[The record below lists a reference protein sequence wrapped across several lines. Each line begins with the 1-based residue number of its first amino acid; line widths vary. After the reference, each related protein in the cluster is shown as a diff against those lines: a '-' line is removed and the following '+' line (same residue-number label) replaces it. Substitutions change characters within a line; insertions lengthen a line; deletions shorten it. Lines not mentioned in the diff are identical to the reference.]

1 MSTPKRP
8 VNRVTSKRRPTPD
21 SPAKP
26 AADTSAAD
34 ETPSAASEDALTPA
48 PSEAAVSESAAS
60 EVASTKPAAGGAAA
74 SEVAGTEPAAGEAA
88 ASEPATASEAA
99 ATSKSAAVSKAAA
112 TSTFAA
118 TGKAGATGKASAA
131 GKAAAASKVGL
142 DKAEATNR
150 AASAGADAAGGEPAS
165 AAPAG
170 ERKPTT
176 ALRGWGVPIAC
187 LLAAAVL
194 AGFAVVA
201 ALRPG
206 VPDNDKAFVDSGAT
220 EEVRAAADNALKTI
234 YGYDVTAIDGYPD
247 AVRQV
252 VTGDMLKDLDQF
264 APTTIEAIKQSQ
276 TSATAAADPI
286 GVTLLTDDRAELL
299 VNLVVSA
306 TKDGAA
312 QQSVAG
318 PVVLRMT
325 KVDGRWLAAE
335 IVDR

>member
-1 MSTPKRP
+1 MSTPNRP
-8 VNRVTSKRRPTPD
+8 VNRVTSKRRP
-21 SPAKP
+21 AKAAGESAAGEAVTGEAAPGESAVSETVAGKPVASEAGAATP
-26 AADTSAAD
+26 AASKAGAAA
-34 ETPSAASEDALTPA
+34 PVASKAGSAASEAR
-48 PSEAAVSESAAS
+48 SAGS
-60 EVASTKPAAGGAAA
+60 
-74 SEVAGTEPAAGEAA
+74 GT
-88 ASEPATASEAA
+88 S
-99 ATSKSAAVSKAAA
+99 
-112 TSTFAA
+112 
-118 TGKAGATGKASAA
+118 
-131 GKAAAASKVGL
+131 L
-142 DKAEATNR
+142 DKAADKV
-150 AASAGADAAGGEPAS
+150 ASAGAGAAGDEPAS
-165 AAPAG
+165 AAPEAG
-170 ERKPTT
+170 PAEKRG
-176 ALRGWGVPIAC
+176 LRGWAVPAAC
-187 LLAAAVL
+187 VLAAAVL
-194 AGFAVVA
+194 AGFAAIA

-206 VPDNDKAFVDSGAT
+206 VPDGDEAFVDTGAT

-234 YGYDVTAIDGYPD
+234 YGYDATAIDGYPD

-264 APTTIEAIKQSQ
+264 APTTIDAIKQSQ

-286 GVTLLTDDRAELL
+286 GVTLLTDDHAELL

>member
-8 VNRVTSKRRPTPD
+8 VNRVTSKRRQAPD

-26 AADTSAAD
+26 AADPSAVGEST

-48 PSEAAVSESAAS
+48 PSEAAVS
-60 EVASTKPAAGGAAA
+60 
-74 SEVAGTEPAAGEAA
+74 
-88 ASEPATASEAA
+88 
-99 ATSKSAAVSKAAA
+99 KSA
-112 TSTFAA
+112 T
-118 TGKAGATGKASAA
+118 
-131 GKAAAASKVGL
+131 SKVGL
-142 DKAEATNR
+142 DKGEAANE
-150 AASAGADAAGGEPAS
+150 AASAGADAAGGEPGS

-170 ERKPTT
+170 ERKSAAASSTT

-194 AGFAVVA
+194 AGFAVIA

>member
-8 VNRVTSKRRPTPD
+8 VNRVTSKRRPA
-21 SPAKP
+21 PADP
-26 AADTSAAD
+26 AASETADSTAAGEPASS
-34 ETPSAASEDALTPA
+34 ETADRSAASE
-48 PSEAAVSESAAS
+48 AADS
-60 EVASTKPAAGGAAA
+60 
-74 SEVAGTEPAAGEAA
+74 PAAGEAA
-88 ASEPATASEAA
+88 DKAAADGTAARKSVASGAAAATPAAGPDVAGEAA
-99 ATSKSAAVSKAAA
+99 AS
-112 TSTFAA
+112 
-118 TGKAGATGKASAA
+118 GKVGL
-131 GKAAAASKVGL
+131 GKAATA
-142 DKAEATNR
+142 DE
-150 AASAGADAAGGEPAS
+150 AASAGDGAAGGGPAS

-170 ERKPTT
+170 ESTAPTSG
-176 ALRGWGVPIAC
+176 LRGWGVPVAC
-187 LLAAAVL
+187 VLAAAVL

-206 VPDNDKAFVDSGAT
+206 VPDGDKAFVDTAAT

-234 YGYDVTAIDGYPD
+234 YAYDVTAIDGYPD

-318 PVVLRMT
+318 PVVLRMQ